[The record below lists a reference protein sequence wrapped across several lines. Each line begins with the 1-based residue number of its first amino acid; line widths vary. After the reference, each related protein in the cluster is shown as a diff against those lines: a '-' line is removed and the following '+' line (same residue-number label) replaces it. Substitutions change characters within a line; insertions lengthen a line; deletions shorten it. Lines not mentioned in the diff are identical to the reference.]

1 MKAGKIIRK
10 RRGQAGI
17 ALLIA
22 IFILLL
28 ISVVAIAL
36 VVSSGTET
44 ALAGNYR
51 SSTSVYYAASAGL
64 EEVRARLRSNNP
76 NSFKNT
82 APANFLP
89 TTGNPFPVCSPS
101 YIVNPAGGETVAP
114 WTSGSTSSSPY
125 FDNEFV
131 QELGGICGLGA
142 PPSSSPNTPS
152 IWNRSPLSSL
162 AFPGPLFK
170 WVRINGV
177 SEQSL
182 NIDTYPLYD
191 GITSALI
198 YYDGTNLTDQSGSG
212 QVQVLE
218 ITALAVLPNGSQ
230 KLLQYLVAPAA
241 VQLPPFLAALTI
253 SGSPGNHPLFHAPGT
268 NASFAIKG
276 NDQDCSGNPVAG
288 SRFVA
293 VGLFGDYSG
302 NSYNSDLAGIVGGI
316 PTNAS
321 GTNTQLNYTG
331 LGPAPPTPNP
341 PDVEYLTGY
350 PTNLQTPAELE
361 AIAQGIMQS
370 ADYIL
375 PSPNPPTYPLPTL
388 TYSAISSLGMSATNP
403 LTVVIN
409 GNLDVSNWTGTG
421 YGLLLVRGTFTYD
434 PSSSWNGIIMVIGQ
448 GNVSGNHLQYEQ
460 INGAMFVA
468 KTLDPSGNLWTG
480 RIGNGSVSFNDAM
493 QGEGIRYS
501 NCWIQKSL
509 PMAGFKVLSFH
520 EISQ

>member
-1 MKAGKIIRK
+1 MKTVRTIRK
-10 RRGQAGI
+10 RQSQAGI

-22 IFILLL
+22 IFVLLL

-36 VVSSGTET
+36 IVSAGTET

-64 EEVRARLRSNNP
+64 EEVRSRLRSNNP

-82 APANFLP
+82 GPPGFLP
-89 TTGNPFPVCSPS
+89 TPFPVCSPS
-101 YIVNPAGGETVAP
+101 YILNPSTGETVAP
-114 WTSGSTSSSPY
+114 WTPGSTY
-125 FDNEFV
+125 FDSEFV
-131 QELGGICGLGA
+131 QELGSSAICNVSA
-142 PPSSSPNTPS
+142 PPSSSPNTAS
-152 IWNRSPLSSL
+152 IWRNSPLSSL
-162 AFPGPLFK
+162 PFPGPLFK

-191 GITSALI
+191 GISSALI
-198 YYDGTNLTDQSGSG
+198 YYDGTNLTDQSSSG

-218 ITALAVLPNGSQ
+218 VTALAVLPNGSQ
-230 KLLQYLVAPAA
+230 KVLQYLVAPAP
-241 VQLPPFLAALTI
+241 VQLPPLLAALTI
-253 SGSPGNHPLFHAPGT
+253 SGSGPSGNSPVFHAPGT

-276 NDQDCSGNPVAG
+276 NDQDCSGSPTGAQY
-288 SRFVA
+288 VA

-302 NSYNSDLAGIVGGI
+302 YSYSGDLSAIVGGI

-341 PDVEYLTGY
+341 PDVEYLTAY
-350 PTNLQTPAELE
+350 PTSMQTPASLE
-361 AIAQGIMQS
+361 AIDQGIMQN

-375 PSPNPPTYPLPTL
+375 PSSNPPTYPLPTL
-388 TYSAISSLGMSATNP
+388 TYSNISSLGMSATNP
-403 LTVVIN
+403 LTIVIN
-409 GNLDVSNWTGTG
+409 GNLDLSTWTGTG

-434 PSSSWNGIIMVIGQ
+434 PSSSWNGIILVIGQ
-448 GNVSGNHLQYEQ
+448 GIVSGNHLQYDQ

-468 KTLDPSGNLWTG
+468 KTLDSSGNLWGGRTG
-480 RIGNGSVSFNDAM
+480 GGNVSFNDAM

-501 NCWIQKSL
+501 NCWIQTSQ
-509 PMAGFKVLSFH
+509 PIAGYKVLSFH